1 MHGMRRDQVEQLL
14 LLFVGPLPIRLPLSN
29 TDLPREPS
37 TSVPGVSGD
46 FNQSCDEGLQIG
58 WNAQSGLFRALSGIQ
73 VGPGGLSRCPRPT
86 EDPARPRLATVQHI
100 GSRSGIQAHSP
111 FYLYMTAKRKYIS
124 SVMRNS
130 YTELEGRERP
140 SQPASRVPVGPNE
153 NFPSR
158 SCPDLF
164 SGSGK
169 RPQFC
174 PEEL

>member
-14 LLFVGPLPIRLPLSN
+14 LLLVGPLPIRLPLSN

-73 VGPGGLSRCPRPT
+73 VGPGGLSCCPRPT

-130 YTELEGRERP
+130 YTELAGVSARLNLPRG
-140 SQPASRVPVGPNE
+140 VPVGPNE

>member
-100 GSRSGIQAHSP
+100 GSRSGIQTPQSLLSIHGDKTEM
-111 FYLYMTAKRKYIS
+111 YLTHEAIFLADVVEIQLLAR
-124 SVMRNS
+124 R
-130 YTELEGRERP
+130 
-140 SQPASRVPVGPNE
+140 
-153 NFPSR
+153 
-158 SCPDLF
+158 
-164 SGSGK
+164 
-169 RPQFC
+169 
-174 PEEL
+174 